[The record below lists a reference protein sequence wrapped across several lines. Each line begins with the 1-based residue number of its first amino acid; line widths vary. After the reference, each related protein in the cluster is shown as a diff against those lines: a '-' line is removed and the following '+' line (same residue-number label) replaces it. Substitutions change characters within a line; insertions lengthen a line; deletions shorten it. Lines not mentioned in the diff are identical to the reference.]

1 MFVNRRDPSS
11 IWHWLRLMLTCP
23 TLGPYLMKCGFT
35 SRSWDEHKDVLFRWF
50 HAPWEFD
57 SLLPLLFRKTHC
69 HLLFF
74 TLLLCEFRMLW
85 HHFNRQINAVNCDR
99 VYFVD
104 WTNSCDKEMAKM
116 NSELLCYYLCC
127 FFGGCVFGTSSST
140 LASAQKRARTKNTR

>member
-11 IWHWLRLMLTCP
+11 SWHWLRLILPCT
-23 TLGPYLMKCGFT
+23 TLESFLIKWWF
-35 SRSWDEHKDVLFRWF
+35 SSEIVRWVQRRVFRWF
-50 HAPWEFD
+50 HAPWEFG

-85 HHFNRQINAVNCDR
+85 HHLNRQINAVNCDR

-127 FFGGCVFGTSSST
+127 FFVDVY
-140 LASAQKRARTKNTR
+140 LAHHRAPSLICANKMAK